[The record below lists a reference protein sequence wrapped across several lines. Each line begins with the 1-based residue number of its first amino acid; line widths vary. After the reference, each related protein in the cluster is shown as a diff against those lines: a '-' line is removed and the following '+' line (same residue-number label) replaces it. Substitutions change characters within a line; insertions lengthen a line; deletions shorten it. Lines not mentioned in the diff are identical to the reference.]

1 MISPLVYSHVRFP
14 VKLIHRPGLQVFAT
28 LSPIPGYR
36 QWMLSKLASSEMT
49 GSAFKEIL
57 LRPEEEKALMD
68 ASG

>member
-1 MISPLVYSHVRFP
+1 MIYRT
-14 VKLIHRPGLQVFAT
+14 GLQVFAT

-36 QWMLSKLASSEMT
+36 QWLLSKLASSEMS
-49 GSAFKEIL
+49 GSAFKENL